1 MFPTH
6 RPVPTRLLA
15 VAGVLAGATVAL
27 STPAH
32 AVPGLTTAQTISA
45 HDSTPEKVVRVS
57 CPAGT
62 SAVGGSAVV
71 GGTTGVRVNSLVPDA
86 GGYTVLAR
94 EQRGGVAESWS
105 VVVTAQCAPTS
116 SLPGLEYRR
125 ASSAF
130 DSATRHGISATCT
143 PGKLLVGIGGLIDS
157 SGPGQDALVLGAVRP
172 ADALTGVVVTG
183 IEDEGG
189 YSGGW
194 RTSAVAVC
202 ANPVPG
208 LGLASGTTAVDSTTF
223 KRAVAVCPT
232 GTKIHSGG
240 FDLGSAVGQAGVS
253 ASFLDVDVNG
263 DPARQGFEVQGRED
277 RNGFSGIWRV
287 ATYAICAR

>member
-1 MFPTH
+1 MT
-6 RPVPTRLLA
+6 TRQ
-15 VAGVLAGATVAL
+15 VTSV
-27 STPAH
+27 
-32 AVPGLTTAQTISA
+32 
-45 HDSTPEKVVRVS
+45 HDSTAEKVVRVS

-71 GGTTGVRVNSLVPDA
+71 GGTTGVRVNSLVPDPR
-86 GGYTVLAR
+86 LHRAR
-94 EQRGGVAESWS
+94 PRAARRGGRELVGRGDRPVRAHQLAPRPG
-105 VVVTAQCAPTS
+105 VPAYQPDFRLRDPAQH
-116 SLPGLEYRR
+116 LGDL
-125 ASSAF
+125 
-130 DSATRHGISATCT
+130 H
-143 PGKLLVGIGGLIDS
+143 PGKKLVGVGGLIDS
-157 SGPGQDALVLGAVRP
+157 SGPGQDTLVLAAVRP

-189 YSGGW
+189 YPGGW

-208 LGLASGTTAVDSTTF
+208 LVLASGSTAVDSTTF

-240 FDLGSAVGQAGVS
+240 FDLGTAFGQAGVS

-263 DPARQGFEVQGRED
+263 DPARQGFEVQARED
-277 RNGFSGIWRV
+277 RTGFSGIWRV
-287 ATYAICAR
+287 ATYAICAT